1 MTDLSGKV
9 ALISGAARGQGR
21 SHALALT
28 RAGAK
33 IVGFDIC
40 EQIPT
45 TKIPMSSEADLEET
59 RKLVEAAG
67 GEMLAI
73 RADARVSAQT
83 SAVVEQAME
92 RFGRIDIVVANAGI
106 DSIDATIDLSDEAWD
121 AVIDTNLTGVFR
133 TIRPALRPMIEAG
146 RGGSIVVTSSCAGL
160 TPYPNHVHY
169 GAAKYGVIGITQCL
183 ALELAAHHIRVN
195 ALAPSAV
202 GTDLALNPVLFKLFT
217 GREDATAEDAAPVF
231 QSLNLIE
238 RPWLE
243 PEEVSNAVVWLSS
256 DKARAITGIVLP
268 LDLGFM
274 IKGPFNAR
282 DAAMRIDGSSAEG
295 LVS

>member
-21 SHALALT
+21 SHALALS
-28 RAGAK
+28 RAGAR
-33 IVGFDIC
+33 IVGFDLC
-40 EQIPT
+40 EQIPA
-45 TKIPMSSEADLEET
+45 TKIPMSSPADLEET

-67 GEMLAI
+67 GEMLAV
-73 RADARVSAQT
+73 RADVRDSAQT
-83 SAVVEQAME
+83 SAVVDQAMD

-106 DSIDATIDLSDEAWD
+106 DSIDATIDMSDEAWD
-121 AVIDTNLTGVFR
+121 AVIDVNLTGVFR

-146 RGGSIVVTSSCAGL
+146 RGGSIIVTSSCAGL

-169 GAAKYGVIGITQCL
+169 GAAKYGVIGVTQCL
-183 ALELAAHHIRVN
+183 ALELAAHRIRVN

-217 GREDATAEDAAPVF
+217 GKADATAEDAAPIF

-243 PEEVSNAVVWLSS
+243 PEEVSNAVVWLSG
-256 DKARAITGIVLP
+256 DETRAITGIVLP

-282 DAAMRIDGSSAEG
+282 DAAMRLDGSSSEG

>member
-1 MTDLSGKV
+1 MTDLTGKV

-21 SHALALT
+21 SHALALAK
-28 RAGAK
+28 AGAK

-40 EQIPT
+40 DQIPT
-45 TKIPMSSEADLEET
+45 TKIPMSTPDDLKET
-59 RKLVEAAG
+59 QRLVEQAG
-67 GEMLAI
+67 GEIMTEV
-73 RADARVSAQT
+73 ADVRVSTQT
-83 SAVVEQAME
+83 QAVVDAAME

-106 DSIDATIDLSDEAWD
+106 DSIDPTIDMSDEAWD
-121 AVIDTNLTGVFR
+121 NMIGVNLTGVFR
-133 TIRPALRPMIEAG
+133 TIRPALRPMISG
-146 RGGSIVVTSSCAGL
+146 GKGGSIVITSSCAGL

-169 GAAKYGVIGITQCL
+169 GAAKYGVIGVAQCL
-183 ALELAAHHIRVN
+183 ALELAAHGIRVN

-202 GTDLALNPVLFKLFT
+202 RTELALNPVLFELFT
-217 GREDATAEDAAPVF
+217 GRADATAEDAAPIF

-243 PEEVSNAVVWLSS
+243 PEEVSNAVVWLSGDES
-256 DKARAITGIVLP
+256 RAITGIVLP

-282 DAAMRIDGSSAEG
+282 DAAIRIDGSNSAG
-295 LVS
+295 VV

>member
-28 RAGAK
+28 KAGAK

-45 TKIPMSSEADLEET
+45 TKIPMSTEDDLKET
-59 RKLVEAAG
+59 KRLVEEAG

-73 RADARVSAQT
+73 KADARVSAQT
-83 SAVVEQAME
+83 ADVVEQAMD

-106 DSIDATIDLSDEAWD
+106 DSIDPTISMPDEAWD
-121 AVIDTNLTGVFR
+121 DVIGVNLTGVFR
-133 TIRPALRPMIEAG
+133 TIRPALKPMIEGG
-146 RGGSIVVTSSCAGL
+146 RGGSIIVTSSCAGL

-183 ALELAAHHIRVN
+183 ALELAAHNIRVN
-195 ALAPSAV
+195 AVAPSSV

-217 GREDATAEDAAPVF
+217 GREDATAEDAAPIF
-231 QSLNLIE
+231 QRLNLIE
-238 RPWLE
+238 RPWIE
-243 PEEVSNAVVWLSS
+243 PEEVSNAVVWLCAEES
-256 DKARAITGIVLP
+256 RAITGVVLP
-268 LDLGFM
+268 IDLGFM

-282 DAAMRIDGSSAEG
+282 DAAIRVDGSSAEG
-295 LVS
+295 LV

>member
-40 EQIPT
+40 AQIPT
-45 TKIPMSSEADLEET
+45 TKIPMSSEDDLKET
-59 RKLVEAAG
+59 ERLVQAAG

-73 RADARVSAQT
+73 KADARVSAQT
-83 SAVVEQAME
+83 AEVVERAMD

-106 DSIDATIDLSDEAWD
+106 DSIDPTISMSDEAWD
-121 AVIDTNLTGVFR
+121 DVIGVNLTGVFR
-133 TIRPALRPMIEAG
+133 TIRPALKPMIEAG

-169 GAAKYGVIGITQCL
+169 GAAKYGVIGVTQCL
-183 ALELAAHHIRVN
+183 ALELAAHNIRVN
-195 ALAPSAV
+195 AVAPSAV
-202 GTDLALNPVLFKLFT
+202 RTDLALNPVLFKLFT
-217 GREDATAEDAAPVF
+217 GREDATEADAAPIF
-231 QSLNLIE
+231 QRLNLLE
-238 RPWLE
+238 RPWIE
-243 PEEVSNAVVWLSS
+243 PEEVSNAVVWLSGEES
-256 DKARAITGIVLP
+256 RAITGIVLP

-274 IKGPFNAR
+274 IKGPFNAK
-282 DAAMRIDGSSAEG
+282 DAAIRIDGGSAEG
-295 LVS
+295 LV